1 VFVVGIAIGYFY
13 GFGDAKKNDENVVT
27 RVVSRVGG
35 GVTNL
40 PFANAVLSF
49 PAMDDLDRMHRRLVQ
64 NIRTGFPDLLAR
76 PFEVAEL
83 YTTLIPYRHN
93 RRELELDTNQ
103 DYELALLRLL
113 SGERGYLIG
122 DPQMQSELRSEI
134 ESPNP
139 DLSKFRAYATT
150 MVALAPE
157 GSRSADA
164 PVVRRPGSGGT
175 AAIGAAPVASAGA
188 PPAQAAMAERPTLG
202 VPDQASARPQAAAP
216 RPAAPP
222 PPPPAAPALSGAQ
235 TLAAT
240 GQRSIVASGSCRY
253 CSGALPDGRNIT
265 FCPHC
270 GQNLTVVSCPA
281 CGTELDVGWKFCTTC
296 GRAAG

>member
-1 VFVVGIAIGYFY
+1 M
-13 GFGDAKKNDENVVT
+13 DE
-27 RVVSRVGG
+27 
-35 GVTNL
+35 
-40 PFANAVLSF
+40 
-49 PAMDDLDRMHRRLVQ
+49 LDRMYRRLVQ
-64 NIRTGFPDLLAR
+64 NVRTGFPDLLGR

-103 DYELALLRLL
+103 DYEHALLRLL

-122 DPQMQSELRSEI
+122 DPQMQAELQSELSA
-134 ESPNP
+134 PNP
-139 DLSKFRAYATT
+139 DLTRFRAYSTT
-150 MVALAPE
+150 MVSIAPE
-157 GSRSADA
+157 GARSVEP
-164 PVVRRPGSGGT
+164 PVLRRPGSGGT
-175 AAIGAAPVASAGA
+175 AAIPNAAAPPPA
-188 PPAQAAMAERPTLG
+188 PPPPAAQAMADRPTLG
-202 VPDQASARPQAAAP
+202 VPEQAAASRPAP

-222 PPPPAAPALSGAQ
+222 PAAPPPPPAASP

-240 GQRSIVASGSCRY
+240 GQRSIVASGACRY
-253 CSGALPDGRNIT
+253 CSGALPEGRNIT

-270 GQNLTVVSCPA
+270 GQNLTILNCPA